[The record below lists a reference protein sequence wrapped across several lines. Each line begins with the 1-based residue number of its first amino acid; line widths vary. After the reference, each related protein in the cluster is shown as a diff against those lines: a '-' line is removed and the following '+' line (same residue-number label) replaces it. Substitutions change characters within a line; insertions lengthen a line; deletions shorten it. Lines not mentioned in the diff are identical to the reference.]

1 MAKPLTVTIPHSL
14 GAAQAKQRISEGCE
28 RLRQQ
33 YASQITRAD
42 IAWQGD
48 RAELQVGALG
58 QTINAR
64 VDVREDHLLIEV
76 DLPWL
81 LQRLTQPV
89 ERFLT
94 RVGAETL
101 KIGKS

>member
-1 MAKPLTVTIPHSL
+1 MAKPLTVTLPHSL
-14 GAAQAKQRISEGCE
+14 GATQAKQRISDGCE

-33 YASQITRAD
+33 YASQISRAD

-48 RAELQVGALG
+48 KAELQVGALG
-58 QTINAR
+58 QVIHAR
-64 VDVREDHLLIEV
+64 IDVREDHLLIEV

-81 LQRLTQPV
+81 LQKLAQPV

-94 RVGAETL
+94 RTGAETL
-101 KIGKS
+101 RIGKS